1 MKKKVSYLA
10 ATVIAALSLSS
21 CCTINSNASL
31 ASDGPIGSK
40 VGEATSNVILG
51 FIGGGGD
58 KATIKDAA
66 QNGGIKNVKQVE
78 YKDKSIFFGIVV
90 KHTTRVYGD

>member
-1 MKKKVSYLA
+1 MKKISVVAISI
-10 ATVIAALSLSS
+10 VAALSLGS
-21 CCTINSNASL
+21 CCTVNYNAAL
-31 ASDGPIGSK
+31 ASEGPIGTK

-51 FIGGGGD
+51 FIGGGGNN
-58 KATIKDAA
+58 ATIKDAA

-78 YKDKSIFFGIVV
+78 YRDKSIFFGLVV

>member
-1 MKKKVSYLA
+1 MKNRINTLA
-10 ATVIAALSLSS
+10 LSAFAALMLSS
-21 CCTINSNASL
+21 CCTINYNASL
-31 ASDGPIGSK
+31 SSDGPIGEK
-40 VGEATSNVILG
+40 MGEATSNVILG

-66 QNGGIKNVKQVE
+66 KNGGIKNVRQVE
-78 YKDKSIFFGIVV
+78 YRDKSIFFGVVV